1 MSHVFRSGR
10 ITGAS
15 MPPNHQDRL
24 LAAVGRSHGLL
35 VRLMACLGAV
45 LLLSL
50 APLAPALAQQAPGG
64 GPQSANIFDQ
74 QPSELP
80 DSQAERQVKQPLNNA
95 PMWRAV
101 NSTQSHFTTLP
112 QNEGGVL
119 IQSGGEDWRQLR
131 NGPITQWGGW
141 LLVAMLIV
149 VIAFYLIRGTI
160 RLSTPATGR
169 MIERFTVVERIA
181 HWTTAITF
189 VILAISGLL
198 MLFGKHVVLPVF
210 GYSLF
215 SGIAIVCKGLHNF
228 VGPVFSLSI
237 IVTFVLFVRDNF
249 PKKEDMTWVKRFGGL
264 FSKGAHV
271 PSGRFNAGE
280 KAWFWGGLTLLGLI
294 MTVTGFIL
302 DFPNFEQTRGQMQL
316 AWTWHAIAAVLFI
329 CGAMGHIYIGTLGME
344 GAYKAM
350 RTGRVDEAWA
360 KEHHEYWYDDIKAG
374 RIPAQRGGP
383 RSADGTGTAGTDGRA
398 GERQP
403 A

>member
-10 ITGAS
+10 TTGGFVPS
-15 MPPNHQDRL
+15 DHQEGP
-24 LAAVGRSHGLL
+24 LAAVGRSRSLL
-35 VRLMACLGAV
+35 ASLIVCLAAA

-101 NSTQSHFTTLP
+101 NSTQPHYTTLP

-119 IQSGGEDWRQLR
+119 IQSAGEDWRQLR
-131 NGPITQWGGW
+131 NGPVTQWGGW
-141 LLVAMLIV
+141 LLAAMLII

-215 SGIAIVCKGLHNF
+215 SGIAIVSKGLHNF
-228 VGPVFSLSI
+228 VGPLFSLAI

-249 PKKEDMTWVKRFGGL
+249 PRKEDLTWVKRFGGL
-264 FSKGAHV
+264 FTKGAHV

-302 DFPNFEQTRGQMQL
+302 DFPNFQQTRGQMQL

-360 KEHHEYWYDDIKAG
+360 KEHHEYWYDDVKAG
-374 RIPAQRGGP
+374 RIPAQRSGP
-383 RSADGTGTAGTDGRA
+383 RSADEAGTAGTA

>member
-1 MSHVFRSGR
+1 MSDVQRAASSAGPAWRSAGF
-10 ITGAS
+10 AVL
-15 MPPNHQDRL
+15 ML
-24 LAAVGRSHGLL
+24 LATV
-35 VRLMACLGAV
+35 V
-45 LLLSL
+45 LLNL
-50 APLAPALAQQAPGG
+50 ALAQPALAQQAQGG
-64 GPQSANIFDQ
+64 GPQSANIFN

-95 PMWRAV
+95 PVWRAV
-101 NSTQSHFTTLP
+101 NSTQPHFTTLP
-112 QNEGGVL
+112 ENEGGVL
-119 IQSGGEDWRQLR
+119 IQPAGEDWRQLR

-160 RLSTPATGR
+160 RLSTPQTGR
-169 MIERFTVVERIA
+169 LIERFTVIERLA

-189 VILAISGLL
+189 VILAISGML

-210 GYSLF
+210 GYSAF
-215 SGIAIVCKGLHNF
+215 SWLAFVSKGLHNF
-228 VGPVFSLSI
+228 IGPVFSLAI
-237 IVTFVLFVRDNF
+237 VVTFILFVKDNF
-249 PKKEDMTWVKRFGGL
+249 PEKGDMAWITRFGGM
-264 FSKGAHV
+264 FTKGSHV

-280 KAWFWGGLTLLGLI
+280 KAWFWGGLTLLGII

-302 DFPNFEQTRGQMQL
+302 DFPNFQQTRGQMQL

-350 RTGRVDEAWA
+350 RTGNVDEAWA
-360 KEHHEYWYDDIKAG
+360 KEHHEYWYDDVKSG
-374 RIPAQRGGP
+374 KIPAKRSGP
-383 RSADGTGTAGTDGRA
+383 REAGDASPA

>member
-1 MSHVFRSGR
+1 MSHVFGSG
-10 ITGAS
+10 GATAKPVLS
-15 MPPNHQDRL
+15 DPHEIRPASVGRAPAL
-24 LAAVGRSHGLL
+24 LARL
-35 VRLMACLGAV
+35 VACLAAV

-64 GPQSANIFDQ
+64 GPQSANIFEQ

-101 NSTQSHFTTLP
+101 NSPQPHYTTLP

-119 IQSGGEDWRQLR
+119 IQSAGEDWRQLR

-141 LLVAMLIV
+141 LLVAMLIII
-149 VIAFYLIRGTI
+149 IAFYLIRGTI

-215 SGIAIVCKGLHNF
+215 SGIAIVSKGLHNF
-228 VGPVFSLSI
+228 IGPLFSLSI

-249 PKKEDMTWVKRFGGL
+249 PKKEDATWIKRLGGL

-280 KAWFWGGLTLLGLI
+280 KVWFWGGLTLLGLI

-302 DFPNFEQTRGQMQL
+302 DFPNFQQTRGQMQL

-329 CGAMGHIYIGTLGME
+329 CGAMGHIYIGTLGMQ

-350 RTGRVDEAWA
+350 RTGWVDEAWA

-374 RIPAQRGGP
+374 RVPAE
-383 RSADGTGTAGTDGRA
+383 RSAPRGVDGSSGSAGTAG
-398 GERQP
+398 EQRQP